1 MSFQFDGCRW
11 TLSGLDA
18 PTIQLASISEVTQEV
33 DRTHLMCA
41 ICWLT
46 EEQPGVNGKIAEE
59 VENRPDMLKLLAK
72 YEEVFW
78 VLNQLPPTKEID
90 YHINLKDG
98 TKPINVRPYRYAH
111 F

>member
-72 YEEVFW
+72 YEEVF
-78 VLNQLPPTKEID
+78 
-90 YHINLKDG
+90 
-98 TKPINVRPYRYAH
+98 
-111 F
+111 